1 MRRRIAIALVCALL
15 ACSKE
20 DSSGTRETY
29 DYVVTP
35 AGQRFRVI
43 GAGPILRGANTRI
56 GMRIT
61 YVAQALTKA
70 ELLAHADALVAAL
83 GPELQLFGDKT
94 LTVRARIGV
103 ASVALDS
110 ENAKFDLE
118 YRLGPSGFQRAD
130 AGTSPPALADTNVLD
145 DPTFPFQAEQLTAAA
160 LISSRWIAH
169 LDEDDM
175 DAIRPQVAPGFRE
188 QIMDDGQLAALLA
201 RRYAA
206 GLPGTR
212 RELYRMQQRITDKP
226 RPPGADAL
234 IVYECRSPRRP
245 RVLERLELARDADAW
260 KITSYAFQPLPP

>member
-1 MRRRIAIALVCALL
+1 MRRRIATALVCALL
-15 ACSKE
+15 ACSRGE
-20 DSSGTRETY
+20 TPGARETY
-29 DYVVTP
+29 DYLVTP
-35 AGQRFRVI
+35 TGQRFRVI
-43 GAGPILRGANTRI
+43 GAGPIMRGANTRI

-70 ELLAHADALVAAL
+70 ELLVHADALAAAL

-103 ASVALDS
+103 ASVALES
-110 ENAKFDLE
+110 EQAKFDLA
-118 YRLGPSGFQRAD
+118 YRLGPNGFQRAD
-130 AGTSPPALADTNVLD
+130 AGTSPPALADTHVLD
-145 DPTFPFQAEQLTAAA
+145 DPTFPFQAELLTAAA
-160 LISSRWIAH
+160 AISSRWLAR

-175 DAIRPQVAPGFRE
+175 DAIRPLVARGFRE
-188 QIMDDGQLAALLA
+188 QIMDDRQLGELLV
-201 RRYAA
+201 RRDAA

-245 RVLERLELARDADAW
+245 RILERLELARDSDAW